1 MSVRTYTELI
11 SLPTFE
17 ERFRYLKLDGKIGE
31 ATFGFQRWVNQ
42 EFYHSSEWLS
52 FRDDVIIRDNGCD
65 LGIAGHEI
73 FGPVLIH
80 HINPI
85 TYEDIINRNP
95 CVFDLENVICTQLK
109 THNAIHYG
117 DESILILKPV
127 QRSRNDTCPWRKKLK
142 GVHFMSTMYE
152 DVDME
157 NPDGVSGDGS
167 DVCDG
172 LIGVVVNCLSL
183 NIREKAS
190 ADSNVIAE
198 AKALDELKIDMTNS
212 NDDWYAVCT
221 VAGIEG
227 FCMKKFIAVRE

>member
-1 MSVRTYTELI
+1 
-11 SLPTFE
+11 
-17 ERFRYLKLDGKIGE
+17 
-31 ATFGFQRWVNQ
+31 
-42 EFYHSSEWLS
+42 
-52 FRDDVIIRDNGCD
+52 
-65 LGIAGHEI
+65 
-73 FGPVLIH
+73 
-80 HINPI
+80 
-85 TYEDIINRNP
+85 
-95 CVFDLENVICTQLK
+95 
-109 THNAIHYG
+109 
-117 DESILILKPV
+117 
-127 QRSRNDTCPWRKKLK
+127 
-142 GVHFMSTMYE
+142 MSTMYE

-198 AKALDELKIDMTNS
+198 AKALDELKIDMANS

-227 FCMKKFIAVRE
+227 FCMKKFIAVIGKIHHSEPIVVQRIIFSHWFGQ